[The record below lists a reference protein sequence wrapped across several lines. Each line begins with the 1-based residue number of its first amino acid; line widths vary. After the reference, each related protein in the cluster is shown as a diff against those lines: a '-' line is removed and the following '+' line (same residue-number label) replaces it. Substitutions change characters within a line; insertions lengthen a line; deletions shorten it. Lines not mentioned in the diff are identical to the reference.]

1 MRTQCVVGF
10 LAMHD
15 SPMGGK
21 GQSTTH
27 ENHRSCLHLIL
38 VTNCSRGEGRRS
50 TQGLSNR
57 LLWTVMSFHGCS
69 SFDVKMH
76 ARGPSADASW
86 NSPRFPKRPDDQ
98 HFRECMQTKP
108 IARKKNGIFAR
119 RLARNRCDRA
129 IPSVINRVESWSPKL
144 LRRIIPFYIFHTG
157 SLR

>member
-27 ENHRSCLHLIL
+27 GNHRSCLHLIL

-57 LLWTVMSFHGCS
+57 LLWTVMSFYGCS
-69 SFDVKMH
+69 SFDVKMQ

-108 IARKKNGIFAR
+108 IARKKMDIFAR
-119 RLARNRCDRA
+119 RLARNSCDRA
-129 IPSVINRVESWSPKL
+129 IPSVTEC
-144 LRRIIPFYIFHTG
+144 RIPDCRIPDPR
-157 SLR
+157 L

>member
-1 MRTQCVVGF
+1 MPFGRKWSHYFREEIIKRHPSHGIWEEMVTRGKTGVRTQCVVGF

-57 LLWTVMSFHGCS
+57 LLWTVMSFYGCS
-69 SFDVKMH
+69 SFDVKMQ

-108 IARKKNGIFAR
+108 IAPKK
-119 RLARNRCDRA
+119 
-129 IPSVINRVESWSPKL
+129 SWCFCTSAC
-144 LRRIIPFYIFHTG
+144 
-157 SLR
+157 S